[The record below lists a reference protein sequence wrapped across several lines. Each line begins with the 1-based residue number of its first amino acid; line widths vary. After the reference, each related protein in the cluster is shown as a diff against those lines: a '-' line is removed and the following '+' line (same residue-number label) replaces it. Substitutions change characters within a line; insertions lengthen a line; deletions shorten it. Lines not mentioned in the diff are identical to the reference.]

1 MNSYSVKTLSEA
13 MGGDLVAG
21 RNDLMVESGVST
33 DTRTL
38 TPGALYFALS
48 GDTFD
53 GHQFLEE
60 AVSKGAAG
68 LVVSSS
74 NLELLEAGKVP
85 LIKVEDTLIAL
96 QKLAKWYRR
105 QLEVIVIGITGSNGK
120 TSTKDFCA
128 SVVGQRYAVH
138 ATRGNLNNHIGLP
151 LTLLEADDE
160 DEVLVLEM
168 GMNHPGEIAPLC
180 EIAQPQ
186 IGIITNVGHAHI
198 EFLGS
203 REAIAEEK
211 GALGRALPEVG
222 TLLLT
227 VGCEFADYFASRT
240 PARAIAVGNG
250 RGVIRAESLSSS
262 EGGSS
267 FNLVIDE
274 ERSSE
279 VQLKVAG
286 RHMVNNALLAAGA
299 GWALGLS
306 AAEISRG
313 LQGAELTGGRLRR
326 FEREGISIF
335 DDTYNANPDSVRAA
349 IGVVADLPALNGSSR
364 TVVLGMM
371 GELGRFAEEMHL
383 QIGEHAARNQ
393 LQVISVGI
401 EAARIAEG
409 ARRAGGSVVE
419 HFDRYEDAANWL
431 KGTLRAGDT
440 VLFKGSRKAAVERV
454 MNEVFP
460 PTTN

>member
-1 MNSYSVKTLSEA
+1 MNRYSVRTLVEA
-13 MGGDLVAG
+13 MGGDLIAG
-21 RNDLMVESGVST
+21 RDDLMVESGVST

-38 TPGALYFALS
+38 RSGALYFALR
-48 GDTFD
+48 GDNFD

-68 LVVSSS
+68 LIVSSS
-74 NLELLEAGKVP
+74 TAEIYEAGEVP
-85 LIKVEDTLIAL
+85 VIKVEDTLISL
-96 QKLAKWYRR
+96 QKLAKWYRE
-105 QLEVIVIGITGSNGK
+105 QLDVIVIGITGSNGK

-151 LTLLEADDE
+151 LTLLEADDT

-180 EIAQPQ
+180 EIAKPQ

-203 REAIAEEK
+203 KEAIAEEK

-222 TLLLT
+222 TLLIT
-227 VGCEFADYFASRT
+227 AGCEFAEYFASRS
-240 PARAIAVGNG
+240 PARAVAVGNG
-250 RGVIRAESLSSS
+250 RGVIRAESLCSS

-267 FNLVIDE
+267 FDLVIDGE
-274 ERSSE
+274 SNSQ

-306 AAEISRG
+306 PDEIALG
-313 LQGAELTGGRLRR
+313 LQGARLTGGRLRC
-326 FEREGISIF
+326 FEKKGITIY

-371 GELGRFAEEMHL
+371 GELGRFSEDMHL
-383 QIGEHAARNQ
+383 QVGKHAAKQQ
-393 LQVISVGI
+393 LQVVSVGV

-409 ARRAGGSVVE
+409 ARREGGSVVE
-419 HFDRYEDAANWL
+419 HFDRYEDAAQWL
-431 KGTLRAGDT
+431 KETLRAGDT
-440 VLFKGSRKAAVERV
+440 VLFKGSRQAAVERV
-454 MNEVFP
+454 MNQVFP
-460 PTTN
+460 QTTN

>member
-1 MNSYSVKTLSEA
+1 MKSYSVRTLVEA
-13 MGGDLVAG
+13 MGGDLIAG
-21 RNDLMVESGVST
+21 RDDLMVESGVST

-38 TPGALYFALS
+38 TCGALYFALS
-48 GDTFD
+48 GANFD
-53 GHQFLEE
+53 GHQFLDE

-68 LVVSSS
+68 LIVSNSTAK
-74 NLELLEAGKVP
+74 LYEAGDVP
-85 LIKVEDTLIAL
+85 VIKVEDTLIAL
-96 QKLAKWYRR
+96 QKLAKWYRER
-105 QLEVIVIGITGSNGK
+105 LDVIVIGITGSNGK

-151 LTLLEADDE
+151 LTLLEAGDT

-168 GMNHPGEIAPLC
+168 GMSHPGEIAPLC
-180 EIAQPQ
+180 EIAKPQ

-203 REAIAEEK
+203 KEAIAEEK

-222 TLLLT
+222 TLLIT
-227 VGCEFADYFASRT
+227 AGCEFAEYFASRS
-240 PARAIAVGNG
+240 PARAVAVGNG
-250 RGVIRAESLSSS
+250 RGVIRAESLCSS

-267 FNLVIDE
+267 FDLVIDGE
-274 ERSSE
+274 SNSE
-279 VQLKVAG
+279 VQLRVAG

-306 AAEISRG
+306 PDEISRG
-313 LQGAELTGGRLRR
+313 LQGAQLTGGRLRC
-326 FEREGISIF
+326 FEKKGIKVF

-349 IGVVADLPALNGSSR
+349 IGVVADLPAANGSSR

-371 GELGRFAEEMHL
+371 GELGRFSEEMHL
-383 QIGEHAARNQ
+383 QVGRHAAKHQ
-393 LQVISVGI
+393 LQVVSVGF

-409 ARRAGGSVVE
+409 ARREGGSVVE
-419 HFDRYEDAANWL
+419 HFDRYEDAAQWL
-431 KGTLRAGDT
+431 KETLRAGDT
-440 VLFKGSRKAAVERV
+440 VLFKGSRQAAVERV
-454 MNEVFP
+454 MNQVFSQ
-460 PTTN
+460 TTN

>member
-1 MNSYSVKTLSEA
+1 MNSYSVRTLVEA
-13 MGGDLVAG
+13 MGGDLIAG
-21 RNDLMVESGVST
+21 RDDLMVESGVST

-38 TPGALYFALS
+38 ASGALYFALR
-48 GDTFD
+48 GDNFD

-68 LVVSSS
+68 LIVSSS
-74 NLELLEAGKVP
+74 GPDLPEAGEVP
-85 LIKVEDTLIAL
+85 LIKVKDTLIAL
-96 QKLAKWYRR
+96 QKLAKWYRK
-105 QLEVIVIGITGSNGK
+105 QLDVIVIGITGSNGK

-128 SVVGQRYAVH
+128 SVLGQRYAVH

-151 LTLLEADDE
+151 LTLLEADDD

-186 IGIITNVGHAHI
+186 IGIITNIGHAHI
-198 EFLGS
+198 EFMGS

-222 TLLLT
+222 TLLIT
-227 VGCEFADYFASRT
+227 VGCDFAEYFVSRT
-240 PARAIAVGNG
+240 PARVVAVGNG

-262 EGGSS
+262 EGESS
-267 FNLVIDE
+267 FDLVIDE
-274 ERSSE
+274 ESSSA
-279 VQLKVAG
+279 VRLKVAG
-286 RHMVNNALLAAGA
+286 RHMVNNALLASGA

-306 AAEISRG
+306 AAEISQG
-313 LQGAELTGGRLRR
+313 LCDARLTEGRLRH
-326 FEREGISIF
+326 FERDGISIF

-349 IGVVADLPALNGSSR
+349 IGVVADLPVINGSRR

-371 GELGRFAEEMHL
+371 GELGRFSEDMHL
-383 QIGEHAARNQ
+383 QIGEHAARNH
-393 LQVISVGI
+393 LQVISVGA
-401 EAARIAEG
+401 EAGRIAEG
-409 ARRAGGSVVE
+409 AKRAGGSVVE
-419 HFDRYEDAANWL
+419 HFDRYEDAARWL
-431 KGTLRAGDT
+431 KETLQAGDT

-454 MNEVFP
+454 MNAVFP
-460 PTTN
+460 QTTN

>member
-1 MNSYSVKTLSEA
+1 MNSYSVRTLSEA

-21 RNDLMVESGVST
+21 CDDLMVESGVST

-48 GDTFD
+48 GDNFD

-60 AVSKGAAG
+60 AVSKRAAG

-74 NLELLEAGKVP
+74 NPNLLEAGEVP

-128 SVVGQRYAVH
+128 SVVGQSYAVH

-227 VGCEFADYFASRT
+227 VGCEFAEYFASRT
-240 PARAIAVGNG
+240 PAKAIAVGNG

-262 EGGSS
+262 EAGSS
-267 FNLVIDE
+267 FSLVIDE
-274 ERSSE
+274 ESSSE

-313 LQGAELTGGRLRR
+313 LQGAQLTGGRLRR

-349 IGVVADLPALNGSSR
+349 IGVVAGLPILNGSSR

-371 GELGRFAEEMHL
+371 GELGRFSEEMHL

-409 ARRAGGSVVE
+409 AKRAGGSVVE
-419 HFDRYEDAANWL
+419 HFDRYEDAAKWL